1 MWTHFVSLHFPAWQ
15 EDIKGIVIKDN
26 PDLASKHPS
35 AIVNV
40 EKYHIT
46 CCVMNFPADK
56 QAAVLD
62 AVKSCFSR
70 LDLTVL
76 ARLKTLCYVK
86 LDNHVVGVEV
96 GPRRGRGRSLL
107 EQFNAD
113 LVNRLEKAGATVDK
127 GAFLPHIT
135 VMRLACCP
143 EDYEA
148 LDVTTSGNIQ
158 GNQILIDIVDSDE
171 LFLQVC
177 LFAAIPMF
185 MALLELSFV
194 G

>member
-26 PDLASKHPS
+26 PGVASRHPT

-46 CCVMNFPADK
+46 CCVMNFSADK
-56 QAAVLD
+56 QEAVLN
-62 AVKSCFSR
+62 AVKMCFSR

-86 LDNHVVGVEV
+86 LDHHAVGVEV

-113 LVNRLEKAGATVDK
+113 LTKCLEQAGATVDK
-127 GAFLPHIT
+127 GIFLPHIT

-143 EDYEA
+143 EEYEA
-148 LDVTTSGNIQ
+148 LDVTTNINILGNKTSIM
-158 GNQILIDIVDSDE
+158 IFSD
-171 LFLQVC
+171 C
-177 LFAAIPMF
+177 L
-185 MALLELSFV
+185 
-194 G
+194 